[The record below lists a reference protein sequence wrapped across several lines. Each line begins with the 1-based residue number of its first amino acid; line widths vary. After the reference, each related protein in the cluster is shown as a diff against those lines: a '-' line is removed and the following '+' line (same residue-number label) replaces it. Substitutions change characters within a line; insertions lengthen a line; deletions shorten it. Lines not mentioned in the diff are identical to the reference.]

1 VLLHKHMADTHTL
14 LYRFKHTCHLQVNG
28 TVYLIITTHTYQDR
42 ETLVATGCHA
52 FVSTEM
58 RTIRNIS

>member
-1 VLLHKHMADTHTL
+1 
-14 LYRFKHTCHLQVNG
+14 
-28 TVYLIITTHTYQDR
+28 VYLIITIPTYQDR

-52 FVSTEM
+52 FVPTEM